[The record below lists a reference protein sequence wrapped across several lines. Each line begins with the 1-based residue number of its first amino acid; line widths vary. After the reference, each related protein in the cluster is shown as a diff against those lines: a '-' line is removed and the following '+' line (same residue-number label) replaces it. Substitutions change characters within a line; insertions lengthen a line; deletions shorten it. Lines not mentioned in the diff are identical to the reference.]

1 MVGIID
7 SLLGLDI
14 ISILVG
20 VGIGLVPSL
29 GFLILRGTLFEY
41 QEWRKRRQETK
52 EWFDEVEQ
60 AANGI
65 KEAWHYS
72 GFRPEEEAKNRT
84 DEEMEKYTE
93 RLKEHRTH
101 QNATDEIIEKM
112 NEIIELWDRSRS
124 LVLQKNRSRMYRD
137 RGERISEEADELKD
151 LLDWERKGRVQQFI
165 LSIPTRVRQRVDQV
179 RKWWYHRKDNPL
191 SYEVY
196 REISPHLSADE
207 VAAFTNGDCFLEI
220 NREYSTDAVFYH
232 TDEERYNVFE
242 IDFDSN
248 GDVEIIDKHTGRGL
262 VDRMLLK
269 RLDQAESVDT
279 IPYDE
284 IVPSGQSIEEFEYD
298 TDDEVDK
305 EVETE

>member
-20 VGIGLVPSL
+20 VGIGLVPSI

-41 QEWRKRRQETK
+41 QEWRKRKQETK
-52 EWFDEVEQ
+52 GWFDEVEQ
-60 AANGI
+60 TANGI
-65 KEAWHYS
+65 KDAWHYS
-72 GFRPEEEAKNRT
+72 GSRPGEEAKTRT

-101 QNATDEIIEKM
+101 KNATDEIVAKI

-124 LVLQKNRSRMYRD
+124 LVRQKNRSRMYLS
-137 RGERISEEADELKD
+137 RGERISGEAKELKD
-151 LLDWERKGRVQQFI
+151 LLNWERKGRVRKFI
-165 LSIPTRVRQRVDQV
+165 LSIPTRFHRRLVQV
-179 RKWWYHRKDNPL
+179 GEWWYHRKDNPL
-191 SYEVY
+191 SYVVY
-196 REISPHLSADE
+196 RQISPHISAGE
-207 VAAFTNGDCFLEI
+207 VAAFANGDCFLVI
-220 NREYSTDAVFYH
+220 NREYGTDAVFYH

-248 GDVEIIDKHTGRGL
+248 RDVEIINKHQKRGL
-262 VDRMLLK
+262 TDRMLLK
-269 RLDQAESVDT
+269 RLNQSESVGT

-284 IVPSGQSIEEFEYD
+284 VVPRGQNIEEFEYG
-298 TDDEVDK
+298 TDD
-305 EVETE
+305 

>member
-1 MVGIID
+1 
-7 SLLGLDI
+7 
-14 ISILVG
+14 
-20 VGIGLVPSL
+20 
-29 GFLILRGTLFEY
+29 
-41 QEWRKRRQETK
+41 
-52 EWFDEVEQ
+52 
-60 AANGI
+60 
-65 KEAWHYS
+65 
-72 GFRPEEEAKNRT
+72 
-84 DEEMEKYTE
+84 
-93 RLKEHRTH
+93 
-101 QNATDEIIEKM
+101 
-112 NEIIELWDRSRS
+112 
-124 LVLQKNRSRMYRD
+124 MYRD
-137 RGERISEEADELKD
+137 RGERISDEAEELKD

-165 LSIPTRVRQRVDQV
+165 LSIPTRVRRRVDQV
-179 RKWWYHRKDNPL
+179 RKWWYQRKDNPL

-207 VAAFTNGDCFLEI
+207 VSAFANGDSFLEI

-232 TDEERYNVFE
+232 IDEERYNVFE

-248 GDVEIIDKHTGRGL
+248 GEVEIIDKHTGRGL

-279 IPYDE
+279 IPYDA